1 MERVSPR
8 LPLVAKFKGKCLP
21 GATEDLVI
29 GTFKQHYEAIV
40 LLYEEYGNGYYDLL
54 VAFHSSRGVVE
65 LEQRTFEGLFIER
78 MASSAT
84 STVGI
89 EFAPKWDSNWDSF
102 NQRLAEQCSRLQA
115 RVTALEEEAEAAWH
129 RQRAVMEQERTE
141 MEERYREETEA
152 QTQKLAAK
160 IKSRED
166 QLTSMGREH
175 KANLR
180 RENRN
185 REAYELRIAALES
198 ENARLK
204 KETTAFRLVLR
215 KREEEELDRAQT
227 RKKDIT
233 PP

>member
-21 GATEDLVI
+21 GATEDLVT

-89 EFAPKWDSNWDSF
+89 EFAPKWDSNWDPF

-141 MEERYREETEA
+141 MEERYREET
-152 QTQKLAAK
+152 QKLAAK
-160 IKSRED
+160 IKS
-166 QLTSMGREH
+166 MGREH
-175 KANLR
+175 QANLR
-180 RENRN
+180 RENRI